1 MNRGPRPSCWTG
13 STRHILDSAAPGELV
28 LSTQVLQ
35 EFYVT
40 ATRKLP
46 NPLPLAQAADAVQDF
61 AGFPVVPSDARLVL
75 AAVEISRSAQLSL
88 WDALLIE
95 AARTAGCDRILTEDL
110 NHGATI
116 GGVRIENP
124 FGGS

>member
-1 MNRGPRPSCWTG
+1 M
-13 STRHILDSAAPGELV
+13 
-28 LSTQVLQ
+28 LQ